1 MPDIAAAVPLF
12 CDVLGATFIAGGDN
26 DDTGTRLLHL
36 QLPAMKLEL
45 LAPLREDSLTGPI
58 LRERGPG
65 LHHITIFVDDLP
77 ATVGAFDAAGLRTTG
92 TDDSSEVW
100 QETFLRPRDTFGALL
115 QFVKTTRDWN
125 TPTRDVALEDVLA
138 GRVVWRE
145 YVPCLR
151 DAR

>member
-1 MPDIAAAVPLF
+1 MGFSIAIPQL
-12 CDVLGATFIAGGDN
+12 DN
-26 DDTGTRLLHL
+26 D
-36 QLPAMKLEL
+36 
-45 LAPLREDSLTGPI
+45 S
-58 LRERGPG
+58 
-65 LHHITIFVDDLP
+65 
-77 ATVGAFDAAGLRTTG
+77 FDAAGLRTTG
-92 TDDSSEVW
+92 TDDASEVW